1 VLQAHAASIQD
12 RDGALPLL
20 KASRQ
25 PFPFIGG
32 AMRSRAGSAA
42 AMIEM
47 LTRLAGRLP
56 SQTRRSEESEQ
67 LQQFSTPIALGFAAA
82 ESAMLSPADVVLE
95 PMRSPFLFDRV
106 SFKLRTP

>member
-1 VLQAHAASIQD
+1 
-12 RDGALPLL
+12 
-20 KASRQ
+20 
-25 PFPFIGG
+25 
-32 AMRSRAGSAA
+32 MRSRAGSAA

-82 ESAMLSPADVVLE
+82 ESAMLSHGRFVAGSGRVLFG
-95 PMRSPFLFDRV
+95 PRIHAGYHGMIWSSKAV
-106 SFKLRTP
+106 NNLRP

>member
-42 AMIEM
+42 AMTEM
-47 LTRLAGRLP
+47 LT
-56 SQTRRSEESEQ
+56 
-67 LQQFSTPIALGFAAA
+67 
-82 ESAMLSPADVVLE
+82 
-95 PMRSPFLFDRV
+95 V
-106 SFKLRTP
+106 SFSDR